1 MATQPR
7 AGEMLVGAYLKLIE
21 ECEVVAYG
29 QHSPLEGEQME
40 VDVIGIQPSGGREVI
55 TCEVATHLRGLG
67 YGTAAE
73 NGDRVAKKF
82 TRAERYVDRVFDA
95 ADTHRFQFW
104 SPNVPR
110 RPRRRSGRSR
120 ASSEHGAAPSS
131 SWSSTASTRAGS
143 RSYGRRRPRR
153 TPNGTNSRSGSSRS
167 WSTSETDRS
176 GGRDR
181 PVFHAVPTPIG
192 R

>member
-104 SPNVPR
+104 SPNVP
-110 RPRRRSGRSR
+110 P
-120 ASSEHGAAPSS
+120 ASEEALREVASEFGA
-131 SWSSTASTRAGS
+131 
-143 RSYGRRRPRR
+143 
-153 TPNGTNSRSGSSRS
+153 RSGS
-167 WSTSETDRS
+167 ELELVVN
-176 GGRDR
+176 GEYAGRVEELRATASATYAQRNELAFRFLQILEHVRD
-181 PVFHAVPTPIG
+181 
-192 R
+192 